1 MWRLTASLRLVALG
15 LYALGLAVL
24 WTLWGALVL
33 VTALLGAGLRLL
45 RVPLVRLDGLIAA
58 HRHSWRSL
66 VRADDVLRLPTGPG
80 GLADAGDA
88 PASPALLDLREV
100 DAVERSSRTT
110 RE

>member
-1 MWRLTASLRLVALG
+1 MWRLTATLRLIGLG

-45 RVPLVRLDGLIAA
+45 RASLRRLEGLIVT
-58 HRHSWRSL
+58 HRHTWRAL
-66 VRADDVLRLPTGPG
+66 LRADVVGLPS
-80 GLADAGDA
+80 
-88 PASPALLDLREV
+88 SPAEPADHSAAPESPTLLDLRDV
-100 DAVERSSRTT
+100 DAAERSSPTA